1 MRPGIAEFPIE
12 VPVPRLDTGDGL
24 PESSRVIHMP
34 GMA

>member
-1 MRPGIAEFPIE
+1 MWPGIAEFPVDLPI
-12 VPVPRLDTGDGL
+12 PGLDASDGL